1 MKCLWMCVVNEG
13 SLVWMNSMDGYVNI
27 YMEVSYLKEK
37 KKKKNYSNS
46 VLQDKQRLRPLTDGS
61 V

>member
-1 MKCLWMCVVNEG
+1 MDEQYGWICEYLYGSVVF
-13 SLVWMNSMDGYVNI
+13 
-27 YMEVSYLKEK
+27 KK